1 MREKKYIS
9 RNNEKGFTLIEV
21 LVAIGILSF
30 GLLAVAAMQNT
41 AILGTGRSKSVTEAT
56 TVAMD
61 RMERIFALPFDTL
74 TTKYVVDTDY
84 GDDDLDINPPSPL
97 PSNIESVTWKISDPD
112 AASPLPAASTKII
125 EVTVKSKSMQT
136 SITLKNLKLKI
147 S

>member
-1 MREKKYIS
+1 MREKKYI
-9 RNNEKGFTLIEV
+9 RHNNEKGFTLIEV
-21 LVAIGILSF
+21 LLALGILSF

-41 AILGTGRSKSVTEAT
+41 ALLGTGRSKSVTEAT

-61 RMERIFALPFDTL
+61 RMERIFAIPFDTL
-74 TTKYVVDTDY
+74 EGLGVGDHTDAE
-84 GDDDLDINPPSPL
+84 LNDITPLSPL
-97 PSNIESVTWKISDPD
+97 PSNIESVTWKILDPD
-112 AASPLPAASTKII
+112 PASPLPAASTKII